1 MNLAGSW
8 RGELRKLLLVL
19 AGSGALGWI
28 LGYPLAMLTLGLA
41 LISLIWLY
49 QIWRMRRWLEAP
61 EQTPPESFG
70 IWGVVYDT
78 IYRLQRENREARSR
92 LQSTVD
98 YLQSS
103 FSSMR
108 DGVII
113 LTQSG
118 AIEWS
123 NDAARALLGL
133 EYPRD
138 RGQPILNLVRL
149 PEFHDY
155 FLAGAYAEPL
165 QVRLKETPTRYL
177 QLEITTFAD
186 GDFLLFVRDVTRM
199 LQMEQMRRDF
209 VGNVSH
215 ELRTPLTVFR
225 GYLETLTAAGDALD
239 ARVRKALD
247 QMELQARRMEN
258 LLDDLLWLSRIES
271 VRSEKKTD
279 TVDIAGLLEE
289 LREELQHSF
298 PERLVSLR
306 LDSSERVAGDY
317 RELHSAVSNLVLNA
331 IKYSDKDRPVLVHWR
346 RAGGELLLSVVDEGI
361 GIEEE
366 HLPRLTERFYRVD
379 ESRSSQTGGTGLGLA
394 IVKHVAASHRA
405 DLRIDSVPGRG
416 STFTLAFGAGGARAA
431 G

>member
-19 AGSGALGWI
+19 AGSAALGW
-28 LGYPLAMLTLGLA
+28 LVGYPLAMLAAGLA

-49 QIWRMRRWLEAP
+49 QIWRMRRWLEDP

-70 IWGVVYDT
+70 IWGLVYDT

-108 DGVII
+108 DGVVI

-155 FLAGAYAEPL
+155 FLAGDFSEPL
-165 QVRLKETPTRYL
+165 QVGLKEAQPRFL
-177 QLEITTFAD
+177 QMEVTTFAD

-225 GYLETLTAAGDALD
+225 GYLETLMSADASLD
-239 ARVRKALD
+239 RRFHTALD

-271 VRSEKKTD
+271 VRSEKKTA
-279 TVDIAGLLEE
+279 TVDVGLLLEE
-289 LREELQHSF
+289 LRGELLHSH
-298 PERLVSLR
+298 PERVVSLR
-306 LDSSERVAGDY
+306 LDTDEGVSGDY
-317 RELHSAVSNLVLNA
+317 RELHSAISNLVVNA
-331 IKYSDKDRPVLVHWR
+331 IKYSGDDRPVLVHWR
-346 RAGGELLLSVVDEGI
+346 REGDELLLSVVDEGV

-405 DLRIDSVPGRG
+405 ELRIESVPGQG
-416 STFTLAFGAGGARAA
+416 SSFTLVFRPTAA
-431 G
+431 HG